1 MVSTDGSVV
10 PLAMFDCHLALQYL
24 LLLFFSSF
32 SVLLLLGKVA
42 ADRTEDVNI
51 CSGTDLIALLL
62 VEIPNHE

>member
-1 MVSTDGSVV
+1 M
-10 PLAMFDCHLALQYL
+10 ALQYL

-32 SVLLLLGKVA
+32 SVLLLPSKVA

-51 CSGTDLIALLL
+51 CAGTDLIALLL